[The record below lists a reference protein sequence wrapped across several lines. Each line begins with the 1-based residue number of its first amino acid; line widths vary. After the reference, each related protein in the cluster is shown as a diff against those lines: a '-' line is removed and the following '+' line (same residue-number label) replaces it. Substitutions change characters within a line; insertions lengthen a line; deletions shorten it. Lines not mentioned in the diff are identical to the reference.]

1 MTPPWRREWLQAPS
15 VDDQHPARRSG
26 RDGGDAA
33 TLRRAWRRSV
43 ALTTAGMTVV
53 LLFTGGVALMLV
65 NNNQSKTLDLRLA
78 ATLADADDVGD
89 PPPGSYLARPRGDG
103 TVEVTPDTPRPVAD
117 LLISTLGASQSAAGQ
132 TGHDAVDLP
141 GVGSY
146 RVRTGTQ
153 PGGKRWAI
161 ASDLAAL
168 RSDQQDVLQ
177 AVLLAEI
184 AGVTGAVAAAAL
196 LSRRSVEPLAR
207 ALELQRRFVADASH
221 ELRAPLTVLHTRAQI
236 LAADPR
242 VDSGGALGNGLRGL
256 VEDTRALGEVIEDL
270 LASAEYERQPRRMQ
284 PVDLN
289 DIAAAVVGSTSEYGR
304 SLGVALAQRAG
315 GPERLLV
322 MGHPTAL
329 RRAVT
334 ALVDNAIR
342 HTPAGGQVYIST
354 ADLGDHAELVVAD
367 SGVGLDPA
375 HAENLFARSY
385 HHDQGLKLG
394 SPRFGLGLAL
404 VRETA
409 AAHGGSVTATGAP
422 GEGARF
428 ALVLPRVEDLSPREA
443 APNP

>member
-1 MTPPWRREWLQAPS
+1 MTRPWRREWLQASSTNDP
-15 VDDQHPARRSG
+15 HPVRRSG

-33 TLRRAWRRSV
+33 RLRRAWRRSV

-53 LLFTGGVALMLV
+53 LLLTGGVALMLV
-65 NNNQSKTLDLRLA
+65 NNNQSTALDLRLA

-89 PPPGSYLARPRGDG
+89 PPPGSYLARPRADG
-103 TVEVTPDTPRPVAD
+103 TVEVTPGAPGPVAE
-117 LLISTLGASQSAAGQ
+117 LLTSTLSSPLSIAGQ
-132 TGHDAVDLP
+132 GGREAVELP
-141 GVGSY
+141 RVGSY

-177 AVLLAEI
+177 AVLLAEA
-184 AGVTGAVAAAAL
+184 AGVAGAAAGAAL

-236 LAADPR
+236 LAADTT
-242 VDSGGALGNGLRGL
+242 VDPGGALGKGLRGL

-270 LASAEYERQPRRMQ
+270 LASAEFERQPRLMQ
-284 PVDLN
+284 LVDLT
-289 DIAAAVVGSTSEYGR
+289 DITAAVVQSTSEYGH
-304 SLGVALAQRAG
+304 SLGVSLAHLSG
-315 GPERLLV
+315 GPGQMVV

-342 HTPAGGQVYIST
+342 HTPAGGQVNIST
-354 ADLGDHAELVVAD
+354 ADLGDRVELVVAD
-367 SGVGLDPA
+367 NGVGLDPV

-409 AAHGGSVTATGAP
+409 AAHGGSVTATGAS

-428 ALVLPRVEDLSPREA
+428 ALVLPRVKT
-443 APNP
+443 